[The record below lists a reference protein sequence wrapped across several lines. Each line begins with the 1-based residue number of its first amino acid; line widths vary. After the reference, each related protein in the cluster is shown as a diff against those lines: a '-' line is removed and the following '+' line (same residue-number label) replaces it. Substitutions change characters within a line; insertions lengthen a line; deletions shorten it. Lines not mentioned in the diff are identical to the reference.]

1 MRTLGSGSL
10 TGASAI
16 LDKIA
21 ANAHEPESIREWA
34 RLGLAAR
41 DAGSTATAAPA
52 RPDPNRP
59 PVQDLDTWLKRLE
72 GKADAAA
79 GERVFYHPRGPGC
92 YRCHQV
98 DGRGGRVGPDLSRL
112 ASGMDRRR
120 LVQSILQPSLEMAP
134 QYVAWSVARTN
145 GTVFSGVLSGESP
158 DGNCVRRF

>member
-1 MRTLGSGSL
+1 M
-10 TGASAI
+10 
-16 LDKIA
+16 
-21 ANAHEPESIREWA
+21 A

-120 LVQSILQPSLEMAP
+120 LVQSILQPSLEIVPSTWHGRLRGPMEPFSRACSP
-134 QYVAWSVARTN
+134 ASRRT
-145 GTVFSGVLSGESP
+145 GS
-158 DGNCVRRF
+158 